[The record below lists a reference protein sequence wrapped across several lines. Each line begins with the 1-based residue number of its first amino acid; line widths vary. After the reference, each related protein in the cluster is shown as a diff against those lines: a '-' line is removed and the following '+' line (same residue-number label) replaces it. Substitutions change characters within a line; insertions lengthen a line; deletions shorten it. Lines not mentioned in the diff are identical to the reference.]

1 MQACTLQPVG
11 TLSSMSSLL
20 LPGSSKVRRTCSAL
34 DAVFSSVMKAP
45 SGLESVAMPNLR
57 RAPAALYGPEG
68 LLISGGSMM
77 LSCGCGCGSAGL
89 AVLLPAGVGVEGA
102 PKLKPPET
110 TAAVGAVQA

>member
-1 MQACTLQPVG
+1 MRL
-11 TLSSMSSLL
+11 
-20 LPGSSKVRRTCSAL
+20 TCSAL

-77 LSCGCGCGSAGL
+77 LSCGCGCGSAAL
-89 AVLLPAGVGVEGA
+89 AVLAAGVGVEGA

-110 TAAVGAVQA
+110 TEAVGEVSGMS